1 MPLTP
6 DSKLRRFPV
15 DRKLLAASVIV
26 GATAG
31 AMVGQRLKPA
41 AVEPVAA
48 PHPPQPMIDWDRVRS
63 IAISMNKGLALTAGE
78 RERLTQSYRE
88 LEARCVPI
96 VSEYTGIELPDAV
109 ERTFAVDRVDWI
121 EANISS
127 FKRMFEPIEALNA
140 NNSAPK
146 SAASQLFGN
155 ANRAVVSGEVG
166 LLLAYLARHVLGQY
180 DLALLG
186 RETIETGKLYYVE
199 PNIRAVEHALRLP
212 KSDFRMW
219 LALHETTHAFEFE
232 GVPWLRGYFNGLI
245 EQYFEFLK
253 QDAEQLR
260 QGFKAMRAM
269 VGRAR
274 EQRGPDVSWLEA
286 MMTPEQRALFNQMQ
300 AAMCM
305 VEGYSNHVMNAVG
318 RDLLPRFDAISKTF
332 EVRRRDRSRIEKLF
346 VRLTGLEL
354 KYEQY
359 QLGERFIDGIV
370 ESHGH
375 DVARKIWDNAASLP
389 TMAEIRAPH
398 LWIARVVEARAP
410 EAPMVG

>member
-1 MPLTP
+1 MSQSPHT
-6 DSKLRRFPV
+6 KLRRFPV
-15 DRKLLAASVIV
+15 DRKLLAASMIV

-31 AMVGQRLKPA
+31 AMVGQRLKPST
-41 AVEPVAA
+41 VEQTSEA
-48 PHPPQPMIDWDRVRS
+48 PPAQPMIDWERVRS

-78 RERLTQSYRE
+78 RDRQTAAYRE
-88 LEARCVPI
+88 LEAKCLPI
-96 VSEYTGIELPDAV
+96 VSAYTGIELPDAV

-121 EANISS
+121 EANITS

-140 NNSAPK
+140 SNGSST
-146 SAASQLFGN
+146 SAASKLFGN

-186 RETIETGKLYYVE
+186 RETVETGKLYYVE
-199 PNIRAVEHALRLP
+199 PNIRAVERALNLP

-232 GVPWLRGYFNGLI
+232 GVPWLRSYFNGLI

-253 QDAEQLR
+253 RDAEQLK
-260 QGFKAMRAM
+260 QGFRAMRAM

-274 EQRGPDVSWLEA
+274 EQRGPEVSWLEA
-286 MMTPEQRALFNQMQ
+286 MMTAEQRALFNQMQ

-318 RDLLPRFDAISKTF
+318 RDLLPKFDAISKTF
-332 EVRRRDRSRIEKLF
+332 ETRRRDRSRIERLF

-359 QLGERFIDGIV
+359 QLGERFIDSIV
-370 ESHGH
+370 ASHGH
-375 DVARKIWDNAASLP
+375 DVAKRIWDNPASLP
-389 TMAEIRAPH
+389 TMPEIRAPQ
-398 LWIARVVEARAP
+398 LWISRVVDAKAP
-410 EAPMVG
+410 

>member
-1 MPLTP
+1 MPVTP
-6 DSKLRRFPV
+6 NSKLRRFPV

-31 AMVGQRLKPA
+31 AVVGQRLKPA
-41 AVEPVAA
+41 TVEPVAEA
-48 PHPPQPMIDWDRVRS
+48 RPPQPMIDWDRVRS
-63 IAISMNKGLALTAGE
+63 IAVSMNKGLALTAGE
-78 RERLTQSYRE
+78 RDRLTQSYRD
-88 LEARCVPI
+88 LEARCLPI
-96 VSEYTGIELPDAV
+96 VTEYTGIELPDAV

-140 NNSAPK
+140 TNAGPK
-146 SAASQLFGN
+146 SGAAQLFGN

-199 PNIRAVEHALRLP
+199 PNIRAVERALHLP
-212 KSDFRMW
+212 KNDFRMW

-232 GVPWLRGYFNGLI
+232 GVPWLRAYFNGLI
-245 EQYFEFLK
+245 EQYIEFLK

-274 EQRGPDVSWLEA
+274 EQRGPEVSWLEA

-318 RDLLPRFDAISKTF
+318 RTLLPRFDAISKTF
-332 EVRRRDRSRIEKLF
+332 ETRRRDRSRIEKLF

-370 ESHGH
+370 ASHGH
-375 DVARKIWDNAASLP
+375 DVARKIWDNPASLP
-389 TMAEIRAPH
+389 TMTEIRSPE
-398 LWIARVVEARAP
+398 LWIARVVDAKAP
-410 EAPMVG
+410 DVAAG

>member
-1 MPLTP
+1 MAQAPN
-6 DSKLRRFPV
+6 SKLRRFPV

-41 AVEPVAA
+41 SVEQAIEPSS
-48 PHPPQPMIDWDRVRS
+48 PQPMIDWDRVRS

-78 RERLTQSYRE
+78 RDRLTASYRE
-88 LEARCVPI
+88 LESKCLPI
-96 VSEYTGIELPDAV
+96 VTDYTGIELPDAV

-127 FKRMFEPIEALNA
+127 FKRMFEPIEALN
-140 NNSAPK
+140 SSSGGPK

-186 RETIETGKLYYVE
+186 RETVETGKLYYVE
-199 PNIRAVEHALRLP
+199 PNIRAVERALHLP
-212 KSDFRMW
+212 KNDFRMW

-253 QDAEQLR
+253 QDAEQLK
-260 QGFKAMRAM
+260 QGLRAMRAM

-286 MMTPEQRALFNQMQ
+286 MMTADQRTLFNQMQ

-318 RDLLPRFDAISKTF
+318 RDLLPKFDAISKTF
-332 EVRRRDRSRIEKLF
+332 ETRRRDRSRIEKLF

-359 QLGERFIDGIV
+359 QLGERFIDGLV
-370 ESHGH
+370 ASHGH
-375 DVARKIWDNAASLP
+375 DIAKRIWDNPASLP
-389 TMAEIRAPH
+389 TMAEIRAPQ
-398 LWIARVVEARAP
+398 LWISRVVDAKAP
-410 EAPMVG
+410 ESPTA

>member
-1 MPLTP
+1 MTQSPNT
-6 DSKLRRFPV
+6 KLRRFPV
-15 DRKLLAASVIV
+15 DRKLLAASMIV

-31 AMVGQRLKPA
+31 AMVGQRLKPTT
-41 AVEPVAA
+41 VEQTTEPVPA
-48 PHPPQPMIDWDRVRS
+48 QPMIDWERVRS

-78 RERLTQSYRE
+78 RDRQTAAYRE
-88 LEARCVPI
+88 LEAKCLPI
-96 VSEYTGIELPDAV
+96 VSAYTGIELPDAV

-121 EANISS
+121 EANITS

-140 NNSAPK
+140 SSGSST
-146 SAASQLFGN
+146 SAASKLFGN

-180 DLALLG
+180 DLSLLG
-186 RETIETGKLYYVE
+186 RETVETGKLYYVE
-199 PNIRAVEHALRLP
+199 PNIRAVERALNLP
-212 KSDFRMW
+212 QSDFRMW

-232 GVPWLRGYFNGLI
+232 GVPWLRSYFNGLI

-253 QDAEQLR
+253 RDAEQLK
-260 QGFKAMRAM
+260 QGFRAMRAM

-274 EQRGPDVSWLEA
+274 EQRGPEVSWLEA
-286 MMTPEQRALFNQMQ
+286 MMTVEQRALFNQMQ

-332 EVRRRDRSRIEKLF
+332 ETRRRDRSRIDRLF

-359 QLGERFIDGIV
+359 QLGERFIDIIV
-370 ESHGH
+370 ASHGH
-375 DVARKIWDNAASLP
+375 DVAKRIWDNPASLP
-389 TMAEIRAPH
+389 TMPEIRAPQ
-398 LWIARVVEARAP
+398 LWISRVVDAKAP
-410 EAPMVG
+410 

>member
-1 MPLTP
+1 MSQSPNT
-6 DSKLRRFPV
+6 KLRRFPV
-15 DRKLLAASVIV
+15 DRKLLAASMIV

-31 AMVGQRLKPA
+31 AMVGQRMRPA
-41 AVEPVAA
+41 TVEQTAEPVPA
-48 PHPPQPMIDWDRVRS
+48 QPMIDWERVRS

-78 RERLTQSYRE
+78 RDRQTAAYRE
-88 LEARCVPI
+88 LEAKCLPI
-96 VSEYTGIELPDAV
+96 VSAYTGIELPDAI

-121 EANISS
+121 EANITS

-140 NNSAPK
+140 LSG
-146 SAASQLFGN
+146 SSTSVASKLFGN
-155 ANRAVVSGEVG
+155 ANRTVVSGEVG

-186 RETIETGKLYYVE
+186 RETVETGKLYYVE
-199 PNIRAVEHALRLP
+199 PNIRAVERALNLP

-232 GVPWLRGYFNGLI
+232 GVPWLRSYFNGLI

-253 QDAEQLR
+253 QDAEQLK
-260 QGFKAMRAM
+260 QGFRAMRAM

-274 EQRGPDVSWLEA
+274 EQRGPEVSWLEA
-286 MMTPEQRALFNQMQ
+286 MMTAEQRALFNQMQ

-305 VEGYSNHVMNAVG
+305 VEGYSNHVMNVVG
-318 RDLLPRFDAISKTF
+318 RELLPRFDAISRTF
-332 EVRRRDRSRIEKLF
+332 ETRRRDRSRIERLF

-359 QLGERFIDGIV
+359 QLGERFIDSIV
-370 ESHGH
+370 ASHGH
-375 DVARKIWDNAASLP
+375 DVAKRIWDNPASLP
-389 TMAEIRAPH
+389 TMPEIRAPQ
-398 LWIARVVEARAP
+398 LWISRVVEAKAP
-410 EAPMVG
+410 

>member
-1 MPLTP
+1 MVQGPQ
-6 DSKLRRFPV
+6 SKLRRFPV

-31 AMVGQRLKPA
+31 AMVGQRLKSPA
-41 AVEPVAA
+41 ATVEAVPAA
-48 PHPPQPMIDWDRVRS
+48 PQPMIDWNRVRS

-78 RERLTQSYRE
+78 RDRLTTYYRD
-88 LEARCVPI
+88 LEAKCLPV
-96 VSEYTGIELPDAV
+96 VAEYTGIPLPETPD
-109 ERTFAVDRVDWI
+109 RTYAVDRIDWI

-127 FKRMFEPIEALNA
+127 FKRMMEPLEVLNG
-140 NNSAPK
+140 SGPGK
-146 SAASQLFGN
+146 STAAQLLGS
-155 ANRAVVSGEVG
+155 ANRAVISGEVG

-199 PNIRAVEHALRLP
+199 PNIRAVEQALRLP
-212 KSDFRMW
+212 KQDFRMW

-245 EQYFEFLK
+245 EQYFAFLK

-269 VGRAR
+269 IGRAR
-274 EQRGPDVSWLEA
+274 EQRGPEVSWLEA
-286 MMTPEQRALFNQMQ
+286 MMTPDQRALFNQMQ

-318 RDLLPRFDAISKTF
+318 RELLPKFDAISKTF
-332 EVRRRDRSRIEKLF
+332 ERRRRDRSRIEQLF
-346 VRLTGLEL
+346 VRLTGLDL

-359 QLGERFIDGIV
+359 QLGEKFIDGIAAT
-370 ESHGH
+370 HGH
-375 DVARKIWDNAASLP
+375 DAARKIWDNPASLP
-389 TMAEIRAPH
+389 TMDEIRAPE
-398 LWIARVVEARAP
+398 LWIARVLEARAS
-410 EAPMVG
+410 

>member
-1 MPLTP
+1 MSQSLNT
-6 DSKLRRFPV
+6 KLRRFPV
-15 DRKLLAASVIV
+15 DRKLLAASMIV

-31 AMVGQRLKPA
+31 AMVGQRMKPTT
-41 AVEPVAA
+41 VEQTTTEPLPV
-48 PHPPQPMIDWDRVRS
+48 QPMIDWERVRS

-78 RERLTQSYRE
+78 RDRQTAAYRE
-88 LEARCVPI
+88 LEAQCLPI
-96 VSEYTGIELPDAV
+96 VSAYTGIELPDAV

-121 EANISS
+121 EANITS

-140 NNSAPK
+140 SSGSST
-146 SAASQLFGN
+146 SAASKLFGN

-186 RETIETGKLYYVE
+186 RETVETGKLYYVE
-199 PNIRAVEHALRLP
+199 PNIRAVERALNLP

-232 GVPWLRGYFNGLI
+232 GVPWLRTYFNGLI

-253 QDAEQLR
+253 RDAEQLK
-260 QGFKAMRAM
+260 QGFRAMRAM

-286 MMTPEQRALFNQMQ
+286 MMTAEQRALFNQMQ

-332 EVRRRDRSRIEKLF
+332 ETRRRDRSRIERLF

-359 QLGERFIDGIV
+359 QLGERFIDSIV
-370 ESHGH
+370 ASHGH
-375 DVARKIWDNAASLP
+375 DVAKRIWDNPASLP
-389 TMAEIRAPH
+389 TMPEIRAPQ
-398 LWIARVVEARAP
+398 LWISRVIEAKAP
-410 EAPMVG
+410 